1 MRMRADI
8 NMNKEIK
15 LRIINSMT
23 AIVHDESACILP
35 SIIKLILLGELLRIK
50 GRVRLSDLIIVVLV
64 LAIFLQ
70 IGEEALLF
78 SLYAPAHAHFFGATK
93 TVNGY
98 QIVFQPAPS
107 VPLAGDNSTLLNFS
121 VLDKDNQNV
130 NNIFASLIIREK
142 NSGNVVKVFPF
153 KFYEFSDLTFPFS
166 FKKIGDYVV
175 TLQTRINGD
184 PIYGD
189 NPLSVDFDLSAGNPN
204 QIIPF
209 DELITYYV
217 IPASVVI
224 LAIAI
229 YLRRKNKI

>member
-1 MRMRADI
+1 MD
-8 NMNKEIK
+8 KEIK
-15 LRIINSMT
+15 LHSINSMA
-23 AIVHDESACILP
+23 AIVHDESAFILP
-35 SIIKLILLGELLRIK
+35 SIIELILLVELIRIGRRLRS
-50 GRVRLSDLIIVVLV
+50 LDLIIVVLA

-70 IGEEALLF
+70 VGQGKVLF
-78 SLYAPAHAHFFGATK
+78 FSFYKRADAHFFGATK
-93 TVNGY
+93 IVNGY

-130 NNIFASLIIREK
+130 NNIFASLIIKEK

>member
-1 MRMRADI
+1 MA
-8 NMNKEIK
+8 
-15 LRIINSMT
+15 
-23 AIVHDESACILP
+23 AIAHDESAFILP
-35 SIIKLILLGELLRIK
+35 SIIELILLDELIRIGRRLRS
-50 GRVRLSDLIIVVLV
+50 LDLIIVVLA

-70 IGEEALLF
+70 VGQGKVLF
-78 SLYAPAHAHFFGATK
+78 FSFYKRADAHFFGATK

-130 NNIFASLIIREK
+130 NNIFASLIIKEK
-142 NSGNVVKVFPF
+142 NSGDVLKIFPF
-153 KFYEFSDLTFPFS
+153 KFYEFSDLTFPFT
-166 FKKIGDYVV
+166 FKKIGDYVLS
-175 TLQTRINGD
+175 LQAKINGD

-217 IPASVVI
+217 IPASIVI

-229 YLRRKNKI
+229 YLKRKNKI

>member
-1 MRMRADI
+1 MD
-8 NMNKEIK
+8 KEIK
-15 LRIINSMT
+15 LRIINSMA
-23 AIVHDESACILP
+23 AIVHDESAFILP
-35 SIIKLILLGELLRIK
+35 SIIELILLDELLRI
-50 GRVRLSDLIIVVLV
+50 GRRLRSLDLIIVVIA

-70 IGEEALLF
+70 VGQGKVLF
-78 SLYAPAHAHFFGATK
+78 FSFYKPADAHFFGATK
-93 TVNGY
+93 IVNGY

-130 NNIFASLIIREK
+130 NNIFASLIIKEK
-142 NSGNVVKVFPF
+142 NSGDVLKIFPF

-166 FKKIGDYVV
+166 FKKIGDYVL
-175 TLQTRINGD
+175 TLQAKINGD

-217 IPASVVI
+217 IPASIVI

>member
-1 MRMRADI
+1 MD
-8 NMNKEIK
+8 KEIK
-15 LRIINSMT
+15 LHSINSMA
-23 AIVHDESACILP
+23 AIVHDESAFILP
-35 SIIKLILLGELLRIK
+35 SIIELILLDELIRIGRRLRS
-50 GRVRLSDLIIVVLV
+50 LDLIIVVLA

-70 IGEEALLF
+70 VGQGKVLF
-78 SLYAPAHAHFFGATK
+78 FSFYKRADAHFFGATK
-93 TVNGY
+93 IVNGY

-130 NNIFASLIIREK
+130 NNIFASLIIKEK

-153 KFYEFSDLTFPFS
+153 KFYEFSDLTFPFT
-166 FKKIGDYVV
+166 FKKIGDYVLS
-175 TLQTRINGD
+175 LQAKINGD
-184 PIYGD
+184 PIYGN

-217 IPASVVI
+217 IPATIVI

-229 YLRRKNKI
+229 YLKRKNKI

>member
-1 MRMRADI
+1 MD
-8 NMNKEIK
+8 KEIR
-15 LRIINSMT
+15 LHIINSMA
-23 AIVHDESACILP
+23 AIVHDESAFILP
-35 SIIKLILLGELLRIK
+35 SIIELILLDVLIRIGRRLRS
-50 GRVRLSDLIIVVLV
+50 LDLIIVVLA

-70 IGEEALLF
+70 VGQGKVLF
-78 SLYAPAHAHFFGATK
+78 FSFYKPADAHFFGATK
-93 TVNGY
+93 IVNGY

-130 NNIFASLIIREK
+130 NNIFASLIIKEK

-153 KFYEFSDLTFPFS
+153 KFYEFSDLTFPFT
-166 FKKIGDYVV
+166 FKKIGDYVLS
-175 TLQTRINGD
+175 LQAKINGD
-184 PIYGD
+184 PIYGN

-217 IPASVVI
+217 IPASIVI

-229 YLRRKNKI
+229 YLKRKNKI

>member
-1 MRMRADI
+1 MRADI
-8 NMNKEIK
+8 NMDKEIK

>member
-1 MRMRADI
+1 MD
-8 NMNKEIK
+8 KEIK

>member
-1 MRMRADI
+1 MD
-8 NMNKEIK
+8 KEIK
-15 LRIINSMT
+15 LRIINSMA
-23 AIVHDESACILP
+23 AIVHDESAFILP
-35 SIIKLILLGELLRIK
+35 SIIELILLDELIRIGSRLRS
-50 GRVRLSDLIIVVLV
+50 LDLIIVVLA

-70 IGEEALLF
+70 VGQAKVLF
-78 SLYAPAHAHFFGATK
+78 FSFYKPADAHFFGATK
-93 TVNGY
+93 IVNGY

-130 NNIFASLIIREK
+130 NNIFASLIIKEK

-175 TLQTRINGD
+175 ILQTRINGD

-217 IPASVVI
+217 IPASIVI

>member
-1 MRMRADI
+1 MD
-8 NMNKEIK
+8 KEIK
-15 LRIINSMT
+15 IHIINSMA
-23 AIVHDESACILP
+23 AIVHDESAFILP
-35 SIIKLILLGELLRIK
+35 SIIELILLDELLRI
-50 GRVRLSDLIIVVLV
+50 GRRLRSLDLIIVVLA

-70 IGEEALLF
+70 VGQGKVLF
-78 SLYAPAHAHFFGATK
+78 FSFYKPADAHFFGATK
-93 TVNGY
+93 IVNGY

-130 NNIFASLIIREK
+130 NNIFASLIIKEK

-166 FKKIGDYVV
+166 FKKINDYVV

-184 PIYGD
+184 PIYRD

-217 IPASVVI
+217 IPATIVI

-229 YLRRKNKI
+229 YLKRKNKI

>member
-1 MRMRADI
+1 MD
-8 NMNKEIK
+8 KEIK
-15 LRIINSMT
+15 LRIINSMA
-23 AIVHDESACILP
+23 AIVHDESAFILP
-35 SIIKLILLGELLRIK
+35 SIIELILLDELLRI
-50 GRVRLSDLIIVVLV
+50 GRRLRSLDLIIVVIA

-70 IGEEALLF
+70 VGQGKVLF
-78 SLYAPAHAHFFGATK
+78 FSFYKPADAHFFGATK
-93 TVNGY
+93 IVNGY

-130 NNIFASLIIREK
+130 NNIFATLIIKEK

-153 KFYEFSDLTFPFS
+153 KFYEFSDLTFPFT
-166 FKKIGDYVV
+166 FKKIGDYVLS
-175 TLQTRINGD
+175 LQAKINGD

-217 IPASVVI
+217 IPASIVI

-229 YLRRKNKI
+229 YLKRKNKI

>member
-1 MRMRADI
+1 MR
-8 NMNKEIK
+8 
-15 LRIINSMT
+15 SQ
-23 AIVHDESACILP
+23 ACILP
-35 SIIKLILLGELLRIK
+35 SIIKLILLGELLRIRR
-50 GRVRLSDLIIVVLV
+50 RVRLLDLIIVLLA

-70 IGEEALLF
+70 IGEDKALHF

-121 VLDKDNQNV
+121 VLDNDNQNV
-130 NNIFASLIIREK
+130 NNIFASLIIKEK

-166 FKKIGDYVV
+166 FKEIGDYVV
-175 TLQTRINGD
+175 TLQTKINGD
-184 PIYGD
+184 PFYGD

-217 IPASVVI
+217 IPASIVI

>member
-1 MRMRADI
+1 MD
-8 NMNKEIK
+8 KELK
-15 LRIINSMT
+15 LRIIIISMT
-23 AIVHDESACILP
+23 AIVHEESACILP
-35 SIIKLILLGELLRIK
+35 SIIKLILLDELLRIRR
-50 GRVRLSDLIIVVLV
+50 RVRLLDLIIVVLA

-70 IGEEALLF
+70 IGEDKPLL

-130 NNIFASLIIREK
+130 NNIFASLIIKEK

-166 FKKIGDYVV
+166 FREIGDYVV
-175 TLQTRINGD
+175 TLQTKINGG
-184 PIYGD
+184 PFYGD

-217 IPASVVI
+217 IPASFVI

>member
-1 MRMRADI
+1 MD
-8 NMNKEIK
+8 KEIK
-15 LRIINSMT
+15 IHIINSMA
-23 AIVHDESACILP
+23 AIVHDESAFILP
-35 SIIKLILLGELLRIK
+35 SIIELILLDELLRI
-50 GRVRLSDLIIVVLV
+50 GRRLRSLDLIIVVIA

-70 IGEEALLF
+70 VGQAKVLF
-78 SLYAPAHAHFFGATK
+78 FSFYKPADAHFFGATK
-93 TVNGY
+93 IVNGY

-189 NPLSVDFDLSAGNPN
+189 NPLSADFDLSAGNPN

-209 DELITYYV
+209 DELITYSV

>member
-1 MRMRADI
+1 MRADI

>member
-1 MRMRADI
+1 MRADI
-8 NMNKEIK
+8 NMDKEIK
-15 LRIINSMT
+15 LRIIISMT

-35 SIIKLILLGELLRIK
+35 SIIKLILLGELIRIK

-217 IPASVVI
+217 IPASIVI

>member
-1 MRMRADI
+1 MD
-8 NMNKEIK
+8 KEIK
-15 LRIINSMT
+15 LRIINSMA
-23 AIVHDESACILP
+23 AIVHDESAFILP
-35 SIIKLILLGELLRIK
+35 SIIELILLVELIRIGRRLRS
-50 GRVRLSDLIIVVLV
+50 LDLIIVVLA

-70 IGEEALLF
+70 VGQGKVLF
-78 SLYAPAHAHFFGATK
+78 FSFYKPADAHFFGATK
-93 TVNGY
+93 IVNGY

-130 NNIFASLIIREK
+130 NNIFASLIIKEK

-153 KFYEFSDLTFPFS
+153 KFYEFSDLTFPFT
-166 FKKIGDYVV
+166 FKKIGDYVLS
-175 TLQTRINGD
+175 LQAKINGD

-217 IPASVVI
+217 IPASIVI

-229 YLRRKNKI
+229 YLKRKNKI

>member
-1 MRMRADI
+1 MD
-8 NMNKEIK
+8 KEIK
-15 LRIINSMT
+15 LHIINSLA
-23 AIVHDESACILP
+23 AIVHDESAFILP
-35 SIIKLILLGELLRIK
+35 SIIELILLDELIRIGRRLRS
-50 GRVRLSDLIIVVLV
+50 LDLIIVVLA

-70 IGEEALLF
+70 VGQGKVLF
-78 SLYAPAHAHFFGATK
+78 FSFYKPADAHFFGATK
-93 TVNGY
+93 IVNGY

-130 NNIFASLIIREK
+130 NNIFASLIIKEK

-166 FKKIGDYVV
+166 FKKIGDYVL
-175 TLQTRINGD
+175 TLQAKINGD

-209 DELITYYV
+209 DELVTYYV
-217 IPASVVI
+217 IPASIVI

-229 YLRRKNKI
+229 YLKRKNKI

>member
-1 MRMRADI
+1 MD
-8 NMNKEIK
+8 KEIK
-15 LRIINSMT
+15 LHSINSMA
-23 AIVHDESACILP
+23 AIVHDESAFILP
-35 SIIKLILLGELLRIK
+35 SIIELILLDELIRIGRRLRS
-50 GRVRLSDLIIVVLV
+50 LDLIIVVLA

-70 IGEEALLF
+70 VGQGKVLF
-78 SLYAPAHAHFFGATK
+78 FSFYKPADAHFFGATK
-93 TVNGY
+93 IVNGY

-130 NNIFASLIIREK
+130 NNIFASLIIKEK

-153 KFYEFSDLTFPFS
+153 KFYEFSDLTFPFT
-166 FKKIGDYVV
+166 FKKIGDYVLS
-175 TLQTRINGD
+175 LQAKINGD
-184 PIYGD
+184 PIYGN

-217 IPASVVI
+217 IPATIVI

-229 YLRRKNKI
+229 YLKRKNKI

>member
-1 MRMRADI
+1 MA
-8 NMNKEIK
+8 
-15 LRIINSMT
+15 
-23 AIVHDESACILP
+23 AIAHDESAFILP
-35 SIIKLILLGELLRIK
+35 SIIELILLDELIRIGRRLRS
-50 GRVRLSDLIIVVLV
+50 LDLIIVVLA

-70 IGEEALLF
+70 VGQGKVLF
-78 SLYAPAHAHFFGATK
+78 FSFYKPADAHFFGATK
-93 TVNGY
+93 IVNGY

-130 NNIFASLIIREK
+130 NNIFASLIIKEK
-142 NSGNVVKVFPF
+142 NSGDVVKVFPF

-166 FKKIGDYVV
+166 FKKIGDYVL
-175 TLQTRINGD
+175 TLQAKINGD

-217 IPASVVI
+217 IPASIVI

-229 YLRRKNKI
+229 YLKRKNKI

>member
-1 MRMRADI
+1 MRADI

-189 NPLSVDFDLSAGNPN
+189 NPLSADFDLSAGNPN

>member
-1 MRMRADI
+1 MD
-8 NMNKEIK
+8 KEIK
-15 LRIINSMT
+15 LRIINSMA
-23 AIVHDESACILP
+23 AIVHDESAFILP
-35 SIIKLILLGELLRIK
+35 SIIELILLDELLRI
-50 GRVRLSDLIIVVLV
+50 GRRLRSLDLIIVVLA

-70 IGEEALLF
+70 VGQGKVLF
-78 SLYAPAHAHFFGATK
+78 FSFYKPADAHFFGATK
-93 TVNGY
+93 IVNGY

-130 NNIFASLIIREK
+130 NNIFASLIIKEK

-166 FKKIGDYVV
+166 FKKIGDYVL
-175 TLQTRINGD
+175 TLQAKINGD

-209 DELITYYV
+209 DELVTYYV
-217 IPASVVI
+217 IPASIVI

-229 YLRRKNKI
+229 YLKRKNKI

>member
-1 MRMRADI
+1 MRVDI
-8 NMNKEIK
+8 NMDKELK
-15 LRIINSMT
+15 LRTIIISMT
-23 AIVHDESACILP
+23 AIVHEESACILP
-35 SIIKLILLGELLRIK
+35 SIIKLILLDELLRI
-50 GRVRLSDLIIVVLV
+50 RRMVRLLDLIIVVLA

-70 IGEEALLF
+70 IGEDKAFL
-78 SLYAPAHAHFFGATK
+78 SLYVPAHAHFFGATK

-130 NNIFASLIIREK
+130 NNIFASLIIKEK

-166 FKKIGDYVV
+166 FKEIGDYVV
-175 TLQTRINGD
+175 TLQTKINGD
-184 PIYGD
+184 PFYGD

-217 IPASVVI
+217 IPASLVI

>member
-1 MRMRADI
+1 MD
-8 NMNKEIK
+8 KEIK
-15 LRIINSMT
+15 LRIINSMA
-23 AIVHDESACILP
+23 AIVHDESAFILP
-35 SIIKLILLGELLRIK
+35 SIIELILLDELIRIGRRLRS
-50 GRVRLSDLIIVVLV
+50 LDLIIVVLA

-70 IGEEALLF
+70 VGQGKVLF
-78 SLYAPAHAHFFGATK
+78 FSFYKPADAHFFGATK
-93 TVNGY
+93 IVNGY

-107 VPLAGDNSTLLNFS
+107 VPLAGDNSILLNFS

-130 NNIFASLIIREK
+130 NNIFASLIIKEK

-166 FKKIGDYVV
+166 FKKIGDYVL
-175 TLQTRINGD
+175 TLQAKINGD

-217 IPASVVI
+217 IPATIVI

-229 YLRRKNKI
+229 YLKRKNKI

>member
-1 MRMRADI
+1 MD
-8 NMNKEIK
+8 KEIK
-15 LRIINSMT
+15 LHIINSMAT
-23 AIVHDESACILP
+23 IVHDESAFILP
-35 SIIKLILLGELLRIK
+35 SIIELILLDELIRIGRRLR
-50 GRVRLSDLIIVVLV
+50 SFDLIIVALA

-70 IGEEALLF
+70 VGQGKVLF
-78 SLYAPAHAHFFGATK
+78 FSFYKPADAHFFGATK
-93 TVNGY
+93 IVNGY

-130 NNIFASLIIREK
+130 NNIFASLIIKEK
-142 NSGNVVKVFPF
+142 NSGDVLKIFPF

-166 FKKIGDYVV
+166 FKKIGDYVL
-175 TLQTRINGD
+175 TLQAKINGD

-217 IPASVVI
+217 IPASIVI

-229 YLRRKNKI
+229 YLKRKNKI

>member
-1 MRMRADI
+1 MD
-8 NMNKEIK
+8 KEIK
-15 LRIINSMT
+15 LRIINSMA
-23 AIVHDESACILP
+23 AIVHDESAFILP
-35 SIIKLILLGELLRIK
+35 SIIELILLDELLRI
-50 GRVRLSDLIIVVLV
+50 GRRLRSLDLIIVVIA

-70 IGEEALLF
+70 VGQGKVLF
-78 SLYAPAHAHFFGATK
+78 FSFYKRADAHFFGATK
-93 TVNGY
+93 IVNGY

-189 NPLSVDFDLSAGNPN
+189 NPLSADFDLSAGNPN

>member
-1 MRMRADI
+1 MRADI

-50 GRVRLSDLIIVVLV
+50 GRVRLSDLIIVGLV

-189 NPLSVDFDLSAGNPN
+189 NPLSADFDLSAGNPN

>member
-1 MRMRADI
+1 MD
-8 NMNKEIK
+8 KEIK
-15 LRIINSMT
+15 LHSINSMA
-23 AIVHDESACILP
+23 AIVHDESAFILP
-35 SIIKLILLGELLRIK
+35 SIIELILLDELLRI
-50 GRVRLSDLIIVVLV
+50 GRRLRSLDLIIVVLA

-70 IGEEALLF
+70 VGQGKVLF
-78 SLYAPAHAHFFGATK
+78 FSFYKPADAHFFGATK
-93 TVNGY
+93 IVNGY

-130 NNIFASLIIREK
+130 NNIFASLIIKEK

-166 FKKIGDYVV
+166 FKKIGDYVLS
-175 TLQTRINGD
+175 LQAKINGD
-184 PIYGD
+184 PMYGN

-217 IPASVVI
+217 IPATIVI

-229 YLRRKNKI
+229 YLKRKNKI

>member
-1 MRMRADI
+1 MD
-8 NMNKEIK
+8 KEIK
-15 LRIINSMT
+15 LRIINSMA
-23 AIVHDESACILP
+23 AIVHDESAFILP
-35 SIIKLILLGELLRIK
+35 SIIELILLDELIRIGRRLRS
-50 GRVRLSDLIIVVLV
+50 LDLIIVVLA

-70 IGEEALLF
+70 VGQGKVLF
-78 SLYAPAHAHFFGATK
+78 FSFYKPADAHFFGATK
-93 TVNGY
+93 IVNGY

-130 NNIFASLIIREK
+130 NNIFASLIIKEK

-153 KFYEFSDLTFPFS
+153 KFYEFSDLTFPFT
-166 FKKIGDYVV
+166 FKKIGDYVL
-175 TLQTRINGD
+175 TLQAKINGD

-217 IPASVVI
+217 IPASIVI

-229 YLRRKNKI
+229 YLKRKNKI

>member
-1 MRMRADI
+1 MRADI
-8 NMNKEIK
+8 NMDKEIK

-130 NNIFASLIIREK
+130 NNIFASLIIKEK

-175 TLQTRINGD
+175 ILQTRINGD

-217 IPASVVI
+217 IPASIVI

>member
-1 MRMRADI
+1 MD
-8 NMNKEIK
+8 KEIK
-15 LRIINSMT
+15 LRIINSMA
-23 AIVHDESACILP
+23 AIVHDESAFILP
-35 SIIKLILLGELLRIK
+35 SIIELILLDELLRI
-50 GRVRLSDLIIVVLV
+50 GRRLRSLDLIIVVLA

-70 IGEEALLF
+70 VGQGKVLF
-78 SLYAPAHAHFFGATK
+78 FSFYKPADAHFFGATK
-93 TVNGY
+93 IVNGY

-130 NNIFASLIIREK
+130 NNIFASLIIKEK
-142 NSGNVVKVFPF
+142 NSDNVVKVFPF

-166 FKKIGDYVV
+166 FKKIGDYVL
-175 TLQTRINGD
+175 TLQAKINGD

-217 IPASVVI
+217 IPASIVI

-229 YLRRKNKI
+229 YLKRKNKI

>member
-1 MRMRADI
+1 MRADI
-8 NMNKEIK
+8 NMDKEIK

-175 TLQTRINGD
+175 ILQTRINGD

>member
-1 MRMRADI
+1 MD
-8 NMNKEIK
+8 KEIK

-23 AIVHDESACILP
+23 AIVHDESAFILP
-35 SIIKLILLGELLRIK
+35 SIIELILLDELIRIGRRLR
-50 GRVRLSDLIIVVLV
+50 SFDLIIVALA

-70 IGEEALLF
+70 VGQAKVLF
-78 SLYAPAHAHFFGATK
+78 FSFYKPADAHFFGATK
-93 TVNGY
+93 IVNGY

-130 NNIFASLIIREK
+130 NNIFASLIIKEK

-166 FKKIGDYVV
+166 FKKIGDYVL
-175 TLQTRINGD
+175 TLQAKINGD
-184 PIYGD
+184 PIYGN

>member
-1 MRMRADI
+1 M
-8 NMNKEIK
+8 
-15 LRIINSMT
+15 
-23 AIVHDESACILP
+23 
-35 SIIKLILLGELLRIK
+35 
-50 GRVRLSDLIIVVLV
+50 
-64 LAIFLQ
+64 
-70 IGEEALLF
+70 
-78 SLYAPAHAHFFGATK
+78 
-93 TVNGY
+93 NGY

-130 NNIFASLIIREK
+130 NNIFASLIIKEK

-166 FKKIGDYVV
+166 FKEIGDYVV
-175 TLQTRINGD
+175 TLQTKINGD
-184 PIYGD
+184 PFYGD

-217 IPASVVI
+217 IPASLVI

>member
-1 MRMRADI
+1 MD
-8 NMNKEIK
+8 KEIK
-15 LRIINSMT
+15 LHIINSMA
-23 AIVHDESACILP
+23 AIVHDESAFILP
-35 SIIKLILLGELLRIK
+35 SIIELILLDELIRIGRRLRS
-50 GRVRLSDLIIVVLV
+50 LDLIIVVLA

-70 IGEEALLF
+70 VGQGKVLF
-78 SLYAPAHAHFFGATK
+78 FNFYKPADAHFFGATK
-93 TVNGY
+93 IVNGY

-130 NNIFASLIIREK
+130 NNIFASLIIKEK

-166 FKKIGDYVV
+166 FKKIGDYVL
-175 TLQTRINGD
+175 TLQAKINGD

-217 IPASVVI
+217 IPASIVI

-229 YLRRKNKI
+229 YLKRKNKI

>member
-1 MRMRADI
+1 MD
-8 NMNKEIK
+8 KELK
-15 LRIINSMT
+15 LRTIIISMT
-23 AIVHDESACILP
+23 AIVHEESACILP
-35 SIIKLILLGELLRIK
+35 SIIKLILLDELLRI
-50 GRVRLSDLIIVVLV
+50 RRMVRLLDLIIVVLA

-70 IGEEALLF
+70 IGEDKALL

-130 NNIFASLIIREK
+130 NNIFASLIIKEK

-166 FKKIGDYVV
+166 FKEIGDYVV
-175 TLQTRINGD
+175 TLQTKINGD
-184 PIYGD
+184 PFYGD

-204 QIIPF
+204 QTIPF

-217 IPASVVI
+217 IPASLVI

>member
-1 MRMRADI
+1 MD
-8 NMNKEIK
+8 KEIK
-15 LRIINSMT
+15 LHIINSMA
-23 AIVHDESACILP
+23 AIVHDESAFILP
-35 SIIKLILLGELLRIK
+35 SIIELILLDELLRI
-50 GRVRLSDLIIVVLV
+50 VRRLRSLDLIIVVLA

-70 IGEEALLF
+70 VGQGKVLF
-78 SLYAPAHAHFFGATK
+78 FSFYKPADAHFFGATK
-93 TVNGY
+93 IVNGY

-130 NNIFASLIIREK
+130 NNIFASLIIKEK

-166 FKKIGDYVV
+166 FKKIGDYVL
-175 TLQTRINGD
+175 TLQAKINGD

-217 IPASVVI
+217 IPASIVI

-229 YLRRKNKI
+229 YLKRKNKI